1 MRLWLAV
8 LGCAIAIGGCQTP
21 ALEPTDPDSYTVV
34 HPGDAAISVVGTP
47 FYLVFKSVACVAS
60 VAIAAPMAGLA
71 ALSESPFAPEVRR
84 GLGDGVNQN
93 CGLPYT
99 LSPYRVVSV
108 PPPPDRPKPSSPGQP
123 THPPTNVPDVPAP
136 PLSLEPPP
144 GMPDVPTVAEP
155 PEPPSA
161 SPAPMTEEFPDLTAG
176 GPIELFRR

>member
-1 MRLWLAV
+1 
-8 LGCAIAIGGCQTP
+8 
-21 ALEPTDPDSYTVV
+21 
-34 HPGDAAISVVGTP
+34 VVGTP

-84 GLGDGVNQN
+84 ELGDGVNQN
-93 CGLPYT
+93 CGPPYA

-108 PPPPDRPKPSSPGQP
+108 PPPPDGPKPSSPGQP
-123 THPPTNVPDVPAP
+123 THPPTSVPDVPAP
-136 PLSLEPPP
+136 PLSSEPPP
-144 GMPDVPTVAEP
+144 GMPNVPMLAQP

-161 SPAPMTEEFPDLTAG
+161 SPAPMTEEFPGRAAG